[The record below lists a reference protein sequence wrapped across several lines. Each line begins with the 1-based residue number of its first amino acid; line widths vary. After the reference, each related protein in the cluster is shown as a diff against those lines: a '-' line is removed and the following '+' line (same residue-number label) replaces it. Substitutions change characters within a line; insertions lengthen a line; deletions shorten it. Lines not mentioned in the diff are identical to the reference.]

1 MKAGIRGRKMKLGLV
16 TTMYINIKKVKF
28 LFLKEL

>member
-1 MKAGIRGRKMKLGLV
+1 MKAGIRGRKMAARPGDNYV
-16 TTMYINIKKVKF
+16 HKKVEI